1 MLSGKRTRDFLPRE
15 FPYGDG
21 PYRVDL
27 DSILSSPVEP
37 ESDEEDYLSGLAQR
51 MAGSVLD
58 DDEKVHMEQFSWV
71 GDGGFGN
78 QKLEHIAYGSKIV
91 TKGLQSGIGG
101 IGKNKNSLETTL
113 RSGAFS
119 I

>member
-78 QKLEHIAYGSKIV
+78 QKVL
-91 TKGLQSGIGG
+91 
-101 IGKNKNSLETTL
+101 
-113 RSGAFS
+113 F
-119 I
+119 